1 MTIATAPAPVA
12 VATPRR
18 GLSMWQA
25 VALAV
30 AATLAY
36 FATVV
41 GAGIYFGSKAHPTT
55 PAPAPANVHETE
67 PDYAR

>member
-1 MTIATAPAPVA
+1 
-12 VATPRR
+12 
-18 GLSMWQA
+18 MWQA